1 MDDKTLHPVK
11 EILNLINIYHIAKN
25 EIKSSRKLN
34 TLKAVVTLRQI
45 RKKLIN
51 KIKLLKNDKWSV
63 QYINSLCEILYD
75 ADILDKYSNSLYL
88 YSYNDN
94 KEYKLEMI
102 DSNHKYSLTTDNT
115 TTIIISDIEYHN
127 GEKYTSNIVSLYN
140 ISEEANEI
148 IDIYKEKIIKMLIYY
163 LNFKK

>member
-11 EILNLINIYHIAKN
+11 EILNLINIYHVAKN

-34 TLKAVVTLRQI
+34 TIKSVVTLRQI
-45 RKKLIN
+45 RKKLIK
-51 KIKLLKNDKWSV
+51 KIKSLKDDKWSV
-63 QYINSLCEILYD
+63 QYINSLCEVLYG
-75 ADILDKYSNSLYL
+75 ANILDTYSDSLYL

-102 DSNHKYSLTTDNT
+102 DGNHKYSLTTDNA
-115 TTIIISDIEYHN
+115 TTIVISDIEYHN

-140 ISEEANEI
+140 ISDEVNEI
-148 IDIYKEKIIKMLIYY
+148 INIYKEKIIKMLIKY
-163 LNFKK
+163 LDKK

>member
-11 EILNLINIYHIAKN
+11 EILNLINIYHTAKQ

-34 TLKAVVTLRQI
+34 TLSATITLKKI

-51 KIKLLKNDKWSV
+51 KIKSLKDDKWSV
-63 QYINSLCEILYD
+63 QYINSLCDILKD
-75 ADILDKYSNSLYL
+75 THILDKCSDSLYL

-102 DSNHKYSLTTDNT
+102 DSNHKYSLTTDNA

-140 ISEEANEI
+140 ISDEANDV
-148 IDIYKEKIIKMLIYY
+148 IDIYKEKIIKMLIKY
-163 LNFKK
+163 LDKK